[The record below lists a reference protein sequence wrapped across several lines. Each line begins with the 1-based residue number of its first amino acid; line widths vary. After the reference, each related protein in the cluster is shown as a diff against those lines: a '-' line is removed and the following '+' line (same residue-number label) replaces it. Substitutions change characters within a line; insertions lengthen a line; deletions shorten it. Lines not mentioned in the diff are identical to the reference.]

1 MKLYVRANIS
11 DNLAWVD
18 SLVVTDY
25 FDDFIKANIKNPDF
39 FQWGRDIASH
49 DNIVDLWRELRTKH
63 HLQDIHEIPI
73 DDAVDIVRNSIRPV
87 THERWF
93 RGGERSAKPVLL
105 DQILS
110 RPDVL
115 NAGLNIAYYNYTWD
129 CKIKETTPMSFNE
142 WLYTPQVMYRG
153 EVGTTD
159 VPDVFVS
166 YTPDPKVASK
176 FGNYTNGT
184 VHRIKIR
191 PIDTWG
197 SYQTNGEYEFLVPK
211 DRYKKFQ

>member
-1 MKLYVRANIS
+1 
-11 DNLAWVD
+11 
-18 SLVVTDY
+18 
-25 FDDFIKANIKNPDF
+25 
-39 FQWGRDIASH
+39 
-49 DNIVDLWRELRTKH
+49 
-63 HLQDIHEIPI
+63 
-73 DDAVDIVRNSIRPV
+73 
-87 THERWF
+87 
-93 RGGERSAKPVLL
+93 
-105 DQILS
+105 
-110 RPDVL
+110 
-115 NAGLNIAYYNYTWD
+115 
-129 CKIKETTPMSFNE
+129 
-142 WLYTPQVMYRG
+142 MYRG

-211 DRYKKFQ
+211 DRYKKYS